1 MLYFGIRYTK
11 CSGHPPCGEVILR
24 VGMWIEMDVSM
35 SNVSFSNVILR
46 VRVWIEI
53 SLHIVMKYRNI
64 RHPLREGVDGNH
76 MTALDVLSVQG

>member
-1 MLYFGIRYTK
+1 ME
-11 CSGHPPCGEVILR
+11 CSYEVILR

>member
-1 MLYFGIRYTK
+1 
-11 CSGHPPCGEVILR
+11 
-24 VGMWIEMDVSM
+24 MDVSM

>member
-1 MLYFGIRYTK
+1 
-11 CSGHPPCGEVILR
+11 
-24 VGMWIEMDVSM
+24 MWIEMDVSM

-64 RHPLREGVDGNH
+64 RHPLREGVD
-76 MTALDVLSVQG
+76 